1 MLVEL
6 ASWLELDLDWTYE
19 GGTAWSEDGLV
30 SWWAVLDLG
39 GAVGG
44 RFAAEVEFLACGVEL
59 EVVDRRGGADGHD
72 AEVWVGGWLACWCSG
87 C

>member
-1 MLVEL
+1 MLVDI

-19 GGTAWSEDGLV
+19 GGTAGSEDGLV
-30 SWWAVLDLG
+30 AWWAVLDLG

-44 RFAAEVEFLACGVEL
+44 SFAAEVEFLACGVEL
-59 EVVDRRGGADGHD
+59 EVVDWRGGADGHD
-72 AEVWVGGWLACWCSG
+72 AEVGVGGWLACWCSG